1 MNLEDILMRIVKIAV
16 AIGAI
21 AFAGLLVLGEFN
33 VVTHHLAETWHQH
46 LGAVLWIALCLCVAW
61 MLLRRPV
68 NPVADVHCPHC
79 RSLGGHKFAPQY
91 RGSINHALFHFGGFL
106 PSIFFSGRK
115 QQRFRCRDCNEL
127 FHSHT
132 SVSRGY
138 RLLFLLLAAIIVN
151 SVWNEI
157 AEFVTAG
164 N

>member
-33 VVTHHLAETWHQH
+33 IVTHHLAETWHEH

-61 MLLRRPV
+61 MFLRRPV
-68 NPVADVHCPHC
+68 DPVGDVHCPHC

-106 PSIFFSGRK
+106 LSIFFRVANS
-115 QQRFRCRDCNEL
+115 
-127 FHSHT
+127 
-132 SVSRGY
+132 SVFAVATVMNYSILIPRS
-138 RLLFLLLAAIIVN
+138 LV
-151 SVWNEI
+151 VI
-157 AEFVTAG
+157 AFCFFFWLP
-164 N
+164 